1 MTFLLQVL
9 TFRRKPVLEN
19 NLTSLIVHAHNA
31 LEHVRRLRYTN
42 EFQKHAILYLCSWP
56 KQLVKLEVLGELKIS
71 EDLLIQKSS
80 SEVAKV
86 ECSCLL
92 KLRIFFYIVDVIL
105 Y

>member
-19 NLTSLIVHAHNA
+19 NPTSLIVYSHNE
-31 LEHVRRLRYTN
+31 LEHVKRLRYTN

-56 KQLVKLEVLGELKIS
+56 KHLVKLGVLAELKIS

-80 SEVAKV
+80 YKVAKV

-92 KLRIFFYIVDVIL
+92 KLQIFLI
-105 Y
+105 